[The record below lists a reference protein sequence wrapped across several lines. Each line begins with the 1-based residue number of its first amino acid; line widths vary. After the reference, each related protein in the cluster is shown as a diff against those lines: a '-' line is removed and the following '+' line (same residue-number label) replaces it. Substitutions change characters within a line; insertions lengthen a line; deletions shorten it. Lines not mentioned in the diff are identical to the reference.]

1 MMQEIRDPQLGESL
15 FMATLPSG
23 LPVYVLPRR
32 GMARKYA
39 TFATEY
45 GSVDSSFVVPGQSV
59 PTTVPDGIAHF
70 LEHKLFEEPDGT
82 DAFARFSRLGATCNA
97 YTYYTTTTY
106 LFSTVDNFDEC
117 VDVLIDFVQTPYL
130 TDENVAKEQG
140 IIEQELRM
148 YQDMPSWRL
157 NANLLQ
163 NMYHH
168 HPVRI
173 EIGGTV
179 DSIRRIDKELL
190 LLCHRTFYHPSNM
203 VFFAVGDIDPAATVA
218 RVEAA
223 VAKLGLGPQ
232 PDIERRFPEEPP
244 TVRQAW
250 VEQDMAVA
258 APLLRLG
265 YKETRLGLQ
274 GDDLLRQ
281 NLLTDL
287 VLSATTG
294 PGSELYEE
302 LYAEGLIDDSFG
314 SGYQCESGFGHAL
327 LGGQTPDPER
337 LAERLRTAL
346 TEYAANG
353 LPAEAFDRMKRVLT
367 GRYVGLFDSPDN
379 LAFLVNSL
387 HFNGVGLFRY
397 PDLLTDLDLAAAN
410 ERLQELFDPARSVA
424 SVVRPKQTS

>member
-1 MMQEIRDPQLGESL
+1 MKEITDSQLGESL
-15 FMATLPSG
+15 FTATLPSG

-39 TFATEY
+39 TFATHY
-45 GSVDSSFVVPGQSV
+45 GSIDSAFVVPGATE
-59 PTTVPDGIAHF
+59 PTHVPDGIAHF

-82 DAFARFSRLGATCNA
+82 DVFARFSRLGATCNA

-106 LFSTVDNFDEC
+106 LFSTVDNFLDC
-117 VDVLIDFVQTPYL
+117 VDVLVDFVQTPYL

-157 NANLLQ
+157 NANLLE
-163 NMYHH
+163 NLYHH

-179 DSIRRIDKELL
+179 ESIRQIDKETLE
-190 LLCHRTFYHPSNM
+190 LCHRTFYHPSNM
-203 VFFAVGDIDPAATVA
+203 VFFAVGDIDPAETIE
-218 RVEAA
+218 RVGAA

-232 PDIERRFPEEPP
+232 PDIERLYPDEPP
-244 TVRQAW
+244 TVRQQW
-250 VEQDMAVA
+250 VEQPMAVA

-265 YKETRLGLQ
+265 YKETRLGLY

-281 NLLTDL
+281 SLLSEL
-287 VLSATTG
+287 VLAATVG

-314 SGYQCESGFGHAL
+314 SAYQGQPGFGHAII
-327 LGGQTPDPER
+327 GGQTPDPER
-337 LAERLRTAL
+337 LAARLRKTL
-346 TEYAANG
+346 TQFAEHG
-353 LPAEAFDRMKRVLT
+353 LPAEAFDRIRRVMA
-367 GRYVGLFDSPDN
+367 GRYVGLFDSPDS

-387 HFNGVGLFRY
+387 HFSGVGLFRY
-397 PDLLTDLDLAAAN
+397 PDILASLDNAAAN
-410 ERLQELFDPARSVA
+410 VRLRELFDPERSVV
-424 SVVRPKQTS
+424 SVVKPK

>member
-1 MMQEIRDPQLGESL
+1 MIREVRDPQLAESL
-15 FMATLPSG
+15 FTATLPSG

-39 TFATEY
+39 TFATKY
-45 GSVDSSFVVPGQSV
+45 GSVDSTFVVPGDSK

-106 LFSTVDNFDEC
+106 LFSTVDHFDEC

-157 NANLLQ
+157 NANLLG
-163 NMYHH
+163 NLFHE

-179 DSIRRIDKELL
+179 ESIRQINKDLL

-203 VFFAVGDIDPAATVA
+203 VFFAVGDIDPEATIA

-232 PDIERRFPEEPP
+232 PDIERLFPPEPP
-244 TVRQAW
+244 TVRQHW
-250 VEQDMAVA
+250 VEQEMAVA

-265 YKETRLGLQ
+265 YKETKLGLR

-281 NLLTDL
+281 MLLTEL

-302 LYAEGLIDDSFG
+302 LYADGLIDDSFG
-314 SGYQCESGFGHAL
+314 SGYQCEPDFGYAV

-337 LAERLRTAL
+337 LAERLRGTLAQ
-346 TEYAANG
+346 YAANG
-353 LPAEAFDRMKRVLT
+353 VPEEAFRRIRRVMA
-367 GRYVGLFDSPDN
+367 GRYVGLFDSPDS

-387 HFNGVGLFRY
+387 HFNGLHLFRY
-397 PDLLTDLDLAAAN
+397 PDLLAGLTVDAAN
-410 ERLQELFDPARSVA
+410 ERLRELFDAERSVV
-424 SVVRPKQTS
+424 SVVRPRQ

>member
-1 MMQEIRDPQLGESL
+1 MQEIRDPQLGESL
-15 FMATLPSG
+15 FTATLPSG

-32 GMARKYA
+32 GIARKYA
-39 TFATEY
+39 TFATHY
-45 GSVDSSFVVPGQSV
+45 GSVDSTFVVPGDTE
-59 PTTVPDGIAHF
+59 PTHVPDGIAHF

-82 DAFARFSRLGATCNA
+82 DTFARFSRLGATCNA

-106 LFSTVDNFDEC
+106 LFSTVENFPEC
-117 VDVLIDFVQTPYL
+117 VDVLVDFVQTPYL

-148 YQDMPSWRL
+148 YQDMPGWRL
-157 NANLLQ
+157 NANLLGS
-163 NMYHH
+163 MYHH

-179 DSIRRIDKELL
+179 ESIRRIDKETL

-203 VFFAVGDIDPAATVA
+203 VFFAVGDIDPAETIERVA
-218 RVEAA
+218 AA

-232 PDIERRFPEEPP
+232 QDIQRLYPSEPA
-244 TVRQAW
+244 TVRQQW
-250 VEQDMAVA
+250 VEQQMAVA

-265 YKETRLGLQ
+265 YKETRLGLH

-281 NLLTDL
+281 SVLTEL
-287 VLSATTG
+287 VLAATTG

-314 SGYQCESGFGHAL
+314 SGYQCQPGFGHAI

-337 LAERLRTAL
+337 LAARLRETL
-346 TEYAANG
+346 TDFAANG
-353 LPAEAFDRMKRVLT
+353 LPEEAFERIRRVVT
-367 GRYVGLFDSPDN
+367 GRYVGLFDSPDS

-397 PDLLTDLDLAAAN
+397 PDVLAGLDYAAAN
-410 ERLQELFDPARSVA
+410 ARLRELFDPERSVV
-424 SVVRPKQTS
+424 SVVKPK